1 MQKIDTSRKGDR
13 GSSEAKR
20 LVHIDLYFPL
30 KSQGFALKAIKVIFK
45 SSYSLRGLFLSSPF
59 HPSLR
64 SVCQA
69 HSSTLSSISPFGR
82 NRVIFNLYIQ
92 FSHNIFLFSILF
104 PYNIQF
110 SSSLHS
116 LRSFRFVALSF
127 RDTSEFSL
135 RSTSSDPSLGFF
147 RFLQSLTLHFVQW
160 FDLSVH
166 FRSLR
171 FFPSFHLSLRSRF
184 HSVSNLRSVFL

>member
-1 MQKIDTSRKGDR
+1 M
-13 GSSEAKR
+13 
-20 LVHIDLYFPL
+20 
-30 KSQGFALKAIKVIFK
+30 KAIKVIFK
-45 SSYSLRGLFLSSPF
+45 SSYSLRGLFLSFPF

-92 FSHNIFLFSILF
+92 FSHNIFYSSFQF

-135 RSTSSDPSLGFF
+135 RSTSSDPSLGSF
-147 RFLQSLTLHFVQW
+147 RFLQSLT
-160 FDLSVH
+160 
-166 FRSLR
+166 
-171 FFPSFHLSLRSRF
+171 PSLRSVVRSF
-184 HSVSNLRSVFL
+184 SSLQVTTILSFVPPLTSFKVSLSLESSFRVSVGE